1 MMHLWCAFYVS
12 RPIFGEAQLDE
23 LQRVIE
29 EILPHWSSGMSV
41 AKDEDSKDRIAVGHD
56 DRLHD
61 CLHRV
66 APPKRG
72 LGSAVLFGAQRDLA
86 FYLQHSEPALP
97 PESNEIAIEIY
108 RLPTVENQ
116 TASAWAREAFEAIAA
131 RLPIRYAN
139 AYADEEYYAKNMV
152 DDETGVR
159 AIGAKITHATPGLY
173 WLNFFGRP
181 YLDLIGRER
190 LLSVPAYEVK
200 PVDDG
205 VLIALDSSADAWTTA
220 AYQQREQAVIEHLG
234 KQYFFSRHDPA
245 RQTVA
250 PDFRA
255 YLKRQNDA

>member
-139 AYADEEYYAKNMV
+139 AYADEEYYAKNMI

-159 AIGAKITHATPGLY
+159 AIGAKITRATPGLY

-181 YLDLIGRER
+181 YVDLIGNER
-190 LLSVPAYEVK
+190 LLSAPACEVK
-200 PVDDG
+200 SVDDG

-234 KQYFFSRHDPA
+234 RQYFFSRHDPA